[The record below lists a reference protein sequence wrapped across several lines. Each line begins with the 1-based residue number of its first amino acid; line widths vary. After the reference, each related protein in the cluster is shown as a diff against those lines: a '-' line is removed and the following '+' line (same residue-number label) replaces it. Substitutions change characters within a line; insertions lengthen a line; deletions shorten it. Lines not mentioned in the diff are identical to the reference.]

1 MSPHRGSAPTEEEIK
16 AYLAKELMLRRAR
29 GEPAE
34 TALEANYQLGLG
46 LRDAIYAK
54 YPPSPARP
62 AKVKSATKLTRAIK
76 GVFGVA
82 VAGVV
87 GWAASSY
94 FGSAAI
100 YYYFGFGV
108 AVLVVY
114 AHHES
119 KIEDL
124 KMEIDVLNAVLN
136 ERINELAAIAKAPER
151 QALIDDFEKSRSAP

>member
-1 MSPHRGSAPTEEEIK
+1 
-16 AYLAKELMLRRAR
+16 MLRRAR

-34 TALEANYQLGLG
+34 TALEANYQLGLR

-76 GVFGVA
+76 GFVGVA

-100 YYYFGFGV
+100 YYSVLGV

-151 QALIDDFEKSRSAP
+151 QALIDDFEKSRSAPYR